1 MTPVKKEELSQ
12 DYTGN
17 NEINIFEMDNENSK
31 ADSVISR
38 VKALLKSYESLN
50 QAIFKVSNRLT
61 NPGKLIVAAQNIS

>member
-1 MTPVKKEELSQ
+1 MPVKKEELLQ

>member
-50 QAIFKVSNRLT
+50 LAIFKVSNRLT